1 MHFKLRLIPAATAAV
16 LLVAC
21 GGGSNSAPPPSYTP
35 TSGVAVDGYLK
46 FAKVVCDTNGNGLGD
61 AGEPV
66 AYTLGG
72 PADSGK
78 FTFAQGCA
86 SHGLIVSGGTSADT
100 GLMFV
105 GLMKAPAGATVI
117 SPLTTLMVAG
127 MTQAQVIATL
137 GLSAS
142 TDLLHTDPVAQADKT
157 LLKKTLAVQQLLQ
170 KITELFAGLGGMAG
184 SAVMEPIYIDVAAAF
199 AATLSSSAPLMTNGT
214 DMDDEIVKALIQAA
228 AQRVLASSTTSSA
241 VKTALANINL
251 AAMAD
256 VVDAALAYEAEAILL
271 ATDANLAA
279 VTKAEQGDT
288 YITDYVIFYK
298 DELAGTPSPATIE
311 SLGATL
317 LSDVVNDTSSIDT
330 GAAGTVLLS
339 FDEEPPAFTGMGA
352 FGGALPSVAVYP
364 EVGDTDK
371 VLKIA
376 KPAGAEAWGG
386 IYFSTAAIPFTDSR
400 KKISAQVY
408 STKANSVINFKVE
421 VPGGTSVEIPSAPTG
436 PANTWSTVTWD
447 FSAVD
452 STKAYTV
459 IAITPDA
466 ETATSDQSYYF
477 DDITLLGD
485 VPVTPGDYLYL
496 KDNALSLSDGTTTTS
511 YSMTQFQST
520 AGIDVKWPMVNTAAL
535 KLNLA
540 ENGSFALASG
550 QTLEAAVSITQESPT
565 GLGEA
570 SAYIENA
577 LVTKNGSV
585 IQVTIPAVT
594 NALVYGVS
602 GDGKTKA
609 IIDFADSVAN
619 VTNTLSTAANAV
631 STVVLG
637 EVVNYAINGVSND
650 FTGMYGLTGKYKVK
664 IVVTQL
670 PLRQAD
676 GSAFPVLTVQVPT
689 KIDSSGNGTNIVPV
703 TGNGLEG
710 YINLVK

>member
-1 MHFKLRLIPAATAAV
+1 MHFKLRLIPAATAAF

-21 GGGSNSAPPPSYTP
+21 GGGSDSTPPASYTP
-35 TSGVAVDGYLK
+35 SSGVAVDGYLK

-61 AGEPV
+61 AGEPT

-72 PADSGK
+72 AADSGK
-78 FTFAQGCA
+78 FTFPQGCS
-86 SHGLIVSGGTSADT
+86 SHGLIASGGTNADT

-105 GLMKAPAGATVI
+105 GRLKAPAGATVI
-117 SPLTTLMVAG
+117 SPLTTLMVVG

-137 GLSAS
+137 RLSAS
-142 TDLLHTDPVAQADKT
+142 TDLLHTDPVAQVDKT

-170 KITELFAGLGGMAG
+170 KMTELFAGLGGMTG
-184 SAVMEPIYIDVAAAF
+184 SAVMEPIYNDVAAAF
-199 AATLSSSAPLMTNGT
+199 ATILSTSSPLMTSGT
-214 DMDDEIVKALIQAA
+214 DMDDNVVKALVQAA

-256 VVDAALAYEAEAILL
+256 VVDAALAYEAESILQ
-271 ATDANLAA
+271 ASDANLAA
-279 VTKAEQGDT
+279 VTKAEQSDA

-330 GAAGTVLLS
+330 GAADTVLLS

-386 IYFSTAAIPFTDSR
+386 IYFSTAAIPFTESR
-400 KKISAQVY
+400 KKISARVY

-466 ETATSDQSYYF
+466 EAATSDQSYYF

-520 AGIDVKWPMVNTAAL
+520 AGINVKWPMANTAAL

-540 ENGSFALASG
+540 ESGSFAMAPG
-550 QTLEAAVSITQESPT
+550 QTLNAAVAITQESPA
-565 GLGEA
+565 GFGEA
-570 SAYIENA
+570 RAYIENA

-609 IIDFADSVAN
+609 IISFADSVAN

-650 FTGMYGLTGKYKVK
+650 FDGMYALRGKYKVT
-664 IVVTQL
+664 IVVTEL

-676 GSAFPVLTVQVPT
+676 GSPFPVLTVQGVT
-689 KIDSSGNGTNIVPV
+689 GIDSNGNPTNILPV

-710 YINLVK
+710 YINLVE